1 MGQNEI
7 IDEYDIFSGVYTE
20 RYPELNYIHDGN
32 NNRNFIYD
40 NLAVD
45 VPDFGIRTDQNEM
58 WNNTSISSDGH
69 DTRYFTRR
77 KVLKQYGVAPI
88 PFDEIGPSQ
97 K

>member
-1 MGQNEI
+1 M
-7 IDEYDIFSGVYTE
+7 YTE
-20 RYPELNYIHDGN
+20 RYPELNDILDGN

-45 VPDFGIRTDQNEM
+45 VPEFGIRADGNEM

-77 KVLKQYGVAPI
+77 RVLKRYGVARI
-88 PFDEIGPSQ
+88 PFDKIGPAQ